1 MKKKKTYPP
10 LEEEEGRFANE
21 PALEAYA
28 YPTSSI
34 AEEADIDFNGKDLG
48 LPRTLEEI
56 EVELREAERDLKD
69 ASKWMPLCDFI
80 SDFKKEHAEWLK

>member
-10 LEEEEGRFANE
+10 LEEEEGLFASE

-56 EVELREAERDLKD
+56 LSLILRKNTQNGSNNPPQE
-69 ASKWMPLCDFI
+69 S
-80 SDFKKEHAEWLK
+80 

>member
-10 LEEEEGRFANE
+10 LEEEEGLFANE

-56 EVELREAERDLKD
+56 
-69 ASKWMPLCDFI
+69 F
-80 SDFKKEHAEWLK
+80 

>member
-10 LEEEEGRFANE
+10 LEEEEGLFA
-21 PALEAYA
+21 
-28 YPTSSI
+28 
-34 AEEADIDFNGKDLG
+34 ADIDFNGKDLG